1 MNTLLSIRTNI
12 IYAKKAKKDKKEP
25 DEFEKYQELIF
36 LVDKPSYIQT
46 NEGEIIRQRGVEEM
60 RFTVSEKA
68 FEQLITFLSKIK
80 DVEESDLQ

>member
-12 IYAKKAKKDKKEP
+12 IYAKKVKKDKKEP
-25 DEFEKYQELIF
+25 DEFEKFQELIF

-68 FEQLITFLSKIK
+68 FEQLITLLSKIK